1 MGILAW
7 LILGL
12 VVGVLAKFLMPGPDG
27 GGLVL
32 TIVLGIVGAFVGG
45 FLGSAIGLGT
55 VTGFDPR
62 SLIVATGGAVLVLWG
77 YRRFGPR

>member
-7 LILGL
+7 LVLGL
-12 VVGVLAKFLMPGPDG
+12 VVGVLAKFVMPGPDG

-32 TIVLGIVGAFVGG
+32 TIALGIAGAVVGG
-45 FLGSAIGLGT
+45 FLGGLLGLGG

-77 YRRFGPR
+77 YRRFAR

>member
-7 LILGL
+7 LVLGL
-12 VVGVLAKFLMPGPDG
+12 VVGVLAKWVMPGPDG
-27 GGLVL
+27 GGLVR
-32 TIVLGIVGAFVGG
+32 TIGLGIAGAFVGG
-45 FLGSAIGLGT
+45 FLGSALGLGG

-77 YRRFGPR
+77 ARRLAR